1 MKICKK
7 IMAGITA
14 AAVAAAMAIPAIAEE
29 SVPAE
34 KVRPAMKVELT
45 DEQKAEML
53 EKAKAAIDEKLA
65 SGELTQEQYDEIA
78 AKIESG
84 DLRGFGGKR
93 HGFRPDA
100 QLPEGAVKAEK
111 VEKPQLTDEQKAEML
126 EKAKAA
132 IDEKLASGELTQEQY
147 DEIAAKIE
155 SGDLR
160 GFGGKRHGGCHGKPG
175 SAAEETAEETAA

>member
-45 DEQKAEML
+45 DEQKAE
-53 EKAKAAIDEKLA
+53 
-65 SGELTQEQYDEIA
+65 
-78 AKIESG
+78 
-84 DLRGFGGKR
+84 
-93 HGFRPDA
+93 
-100 QLPEGAVKAEK
+100 V
-111 VEKPQLTDEQKAEML
+111 L